1 MPLSSAEAEVV
12 AWWERQLRERLSGR
26 IVRPEEV
33 RKAVLEIWE
42 LAKVEFEL
50 DPDPEHF

>member
-1 MPLSSAEAEVV
+1 MTLSSAEDEVR
-12 AWWERQLRERLSGR
+12 AWWERKLRERLPQR

-42 LAKVEFEL
+42 LAKIKFDL
-50 DPDPEHF
+50 DPDG